1 MSQWE
6 LRRWLSS
13 MRIWDPISFTLEA
26 REWIRIKWWM
36 SLNPALGRTGTC
48 RPINL
53 AELESSRISKRSH
66 FKRKPLR
73 KTSEVD
79 LWSPHGQGNTHSV
92 HTCILYIHIKNKVEF
107 MLFSL
112 ICRYLSGQSQVIC
125 EESTH
130 RKGIIGLK
138 VDETMPLGIPL

>member
-1 MSQWE
+1 
-6 LRRWLSS
+6 
-13 MRIWDPISFTLEA
+13 
-26 REWIRIKWWM
+26 M

-66 FKRKPLR
+66 LKKKQNGKPLR

-79 LWSPHGQGNTHSV
+79 LWPPHGQGNTHSV
-92 HTCILYIHIKNKVEF
+92 HTCICYIHTKNKVEF

-112 ICRYLSGQSQVIC
+112 ICWYLSGQSQVIC

-138 VDETMPLGIPL
+138 VDGTMPLGILL